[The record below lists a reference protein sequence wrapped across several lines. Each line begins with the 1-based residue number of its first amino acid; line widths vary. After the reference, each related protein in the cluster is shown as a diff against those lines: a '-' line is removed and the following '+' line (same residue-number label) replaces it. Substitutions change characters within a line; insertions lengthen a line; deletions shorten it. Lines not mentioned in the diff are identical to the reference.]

1 MVKGKVMSSTSNVWR
16 VCRALFLGGGMLV
29 LAGIVWLACMVKVHD
44 QDVTVYSVMPDNKVQ
59 VIGLRHRT
67 YLLDY
72 GGSSDLVL
80 FSTTF
85 GRGVLTHAHKNDL
98 YGEANWP
105 PQVEADR
112 GAVVKPWGL
121 SELSNGGRK

>member
-1 MVKGKVMSSTSNVWR
+1 
-16 VCRALFLGGGMLV
+16 MLILV
-29 LAGIVWLACMVKVHD
+29 GLVVLACMVKVHD
-44 QDVTVYSVMPDNKVQ
+44 QDVTVYSVTPDNRVQ

-85 GRGVLTHAHKNDL
+85 STGVLTHADKNDL
-98 YGEANWP
+98 YGEANPP
-105 PQVEADR
+105 PQVEGEC
-112 GAVVKPWGL
+112 GAVVKP
-121 SELSNGGRK
+121 